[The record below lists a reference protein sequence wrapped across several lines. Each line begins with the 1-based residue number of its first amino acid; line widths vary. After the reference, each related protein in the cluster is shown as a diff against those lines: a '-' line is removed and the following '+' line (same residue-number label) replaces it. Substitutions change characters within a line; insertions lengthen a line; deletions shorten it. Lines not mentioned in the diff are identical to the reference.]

1 MLPLLRRKANAMA
14 EQAVAQG
21 GNGKVWFITG
31 CSTGFGRLLAEAAL
45 QRGDRVVATARD
57 ESKIIDLT
65 DKYPQSAL
73 ALTVDVTDKNTILIG
88 VQDAMQTFGRI
99 DVLVNNA
106 GYGLT
111 GAVEEASDEEIE
123 QVIATNV
130 FGLVDTTRAVLP
142 HMRERRSGHIL
153 MLSSVAGLVGT
164 QGLAYYNLTK
174 FAIEGFS
181 EALAQE
187 TKHLGI
193 RVSIIEPGP
202 FRTDFLGRSGQVAKE
217 EIGDYKESAGKLR
230 EYFNTQAGS
239 QKGDPAKA
247 VQAMLQLAD
256 EPEPPMHLLLGK
268 NAYDRQ
274 LAKLD
279 EWKQGIEAWREVTL
293 GADFP
298 EGKTPIQ

>member
-1 MLPLLRRKANAMA
+1 MSEMA
-14 EQAVAQG
+14 EQESPTG
-21 GNGKVWFITG
+21 KGKVWFITG

-45 QRGDRVVATARD
+45 ERGDRVVATARD

-65 DKYPQSAL
+65 DKYPQTAL
-73 ALTVDVTDKNTILIG
+73 ALTVDVTDKNTILIA
-88 VQDAMQTFGRI
+88 VQDAMETFGQI

-106 GYGLT
+106 GYGLS

-130 FGLVDTTRAVLP
+130 FGVVDTTRAVLP

-153 MLSSVAGLVGT
+153 MLSSVAGLIGT

-174 FAIEGFS
+174 FAVEGFS
-181 EALAQE
+181 EGLAQE
-187 TKHLGI
+187 VKHLGI

-202 FRTDFLGRSGQVAKE
+202 FRTDFLGRSGQVAQQQ
-217 EIGDYKESAGKLR
+217 IDDYKESAGKLR
-230 EYFNTQAGS
+230 EYFNTQAGQ

-247 VQAMLQLAD
+247 VEAMLQLAD
-256 EPEPPMHLLLGK
+256 TPEPPLHLLLGR

-298 EGKTPIQ
+298 EAKTPIQ

>member
-1 MLPLLRRKANAMA
+1 MT
-14 EQAVAQG
+14 EQGSPQ
-21 GNGKVWFITG
+21 NTTGKVWFVTG

-45 QRGDRVVATARD
+45 ERGDRVAATARD
-57 ESKIIDLT
+57 DSKILDLS

-73 ALTVDVTDKNTILIG
+73 ALTVDVTDRDTILAG
-88 VQDAMQTFGRI
+88 VQDTIETFGKI

-106 GYGLT
+106 GYGLS

-123 QVIATNV
+123 KVIATNV
-130 FGLVDTTRAVLP
+130 FGVVDTTRAVLP
-142 HMRERRSGHIL
+142 HMRDQRSGHIL

-174 FAIEGFS
+174 FAVEGFS

-202 FRTDFLGRSGQVAKE
+202 FRTDFLGRSGQVAE
-217 EIGDYKESAGKLR
+217 REIDDYKDSAGKLR
-230 EYFNTQAGS
+230 EYFMTQAGS

-247 VQAMLQLAD
+247 VEAMLQLAD
-256 EPEPPMHLLLGK
+256 LPDPPLHLLLGR

-279 EWKQGIEAWREVTL
+279 EWKRMIEGWREVTL

-298 EGKTPIQ
+298 EQKTPIQ

>member
-1 MLPLLRRKANAMA
+1 MP
-14 EQAVAQG
+14 EQNGPQSK
-21 GNGKVWFITG
+21 NGKVWFITG

-45 QRGDRVVATARD
+45 KRGDRVVATARD
-57 ESKIIDLT
+57 DSKILDLT
-65 DKYPQSAL
+65 DQYPQNAL
-73 ALTVDVTDKNTILIG
+73 ALTVDVTDKDTILAG
-88 VQDAMQTFGRI
+88 VQDAIETFGQI

-106 GYGLT
+106 GYGLS
-111 GAVEEASDEEIE
+111 GAAEEASDDEIE

-142 HMRERRSGHIL
+142 HMRERRAGHIL

-174 FAIEGFS
+174 FAVEGFS

-202 FRTDFLGRSGQVAKE
+202 FRTDFLGRSGQTATQ
-217 EIGDYKESAGKLR
+217 EIEDYKDSAGKLR

-247 VQAMLQLAD
+247 VEAMLKLAD
-256 EPEPPMHLLLGK
+256 MPEPPLHLLLGK
-268 NAYDRQ
+268 NAHDRQ

-279 EWKQGIEAWREVTL
+279 EWKKTIEAWREVTL
-293 GADFP
+293 DADFP
-298 EGKTPIQ
+298 EKETPIQ

>member
-1 MLPLLRRKANAMA
+1 MA
-14 EQAVAQG
+14 EQDGTKQG
-21 GNGKVWFITG
+21 TGKVWFITG
-31 CSTGFGRLLAEAAL
+31 CSSGFGRLLAEAAL
-45 QRGDRVVATARD
+45 ERGDRVVATARD
-57 ESKIIDLT
+57 ENKIIDLT
-65 DKYPQSAL
+65 DKYPDTAL
-73 ALTVDVTDKNTILIG
+73 ALTVDVTDQNTILIA
-88 VQDAMQTFGRI
+88 VQDAIQTFGQI

-106 GYGLT
+106 GYGLS

-123 QVIATNV
+123 QVISTNV
-130 FGLVDTTRAVLP
+130 FGVVDTTRAVLP

-153 MLSSVAGLVGT
+153 MLSSVAGLIGT

-174 FAIEGFS
+174 FAVEGFS
-181 EALAQE
+181 ESLAQE

-202 FRTDFLGRSGQVAKE
+202 FRTDFLGRSGQVAKQ
-217 EIGDYKESAGKLR
+217 EIDDYKESAGKLR
-230 EYFNTQAGS
+230 EYFNTQAGN

-247 VQAMLQLAD
+247 VEAMLQLAD
-256 EPEPPMHLLLGK
+256 TPEPPLHLLLGR

-279 EWKQGIEAWREVTL
+279 EWKQSAEAWRELTL

>member
-1 MLPLLRRKANAMA
+1 MA
-14 EQAVAQG
+14 EQESPTG
-21 GNGKVWFITG
+21 KGKVWFITG

-45 QRGDRVVATARD
+45 ERGDRVVATARD

-65 DKYPQSAL
+65 DKYPQTAL
-73 ALTVDVTDKNTILIG
+73 ALTVDVTDKNTILIA
-88 VQDAMQTFGRI
+88 VQDAMETFGQI

-106 GYGLT
+106 GYGLS

-130 FGLVDTTRAVLP
+130 FGVVDTTRAVLP

-153 MLSSVAGLVGT
+153 MLSSVAGLIGT

-174 FAIEGFS
+174 FAVEGFS
-181 EALAQE
+181 EGLAQE
-187 TKHLGI
+187 VKHLGI

-202 FRTDFLGRSGQVAKE
+202 FRTDFLGRSGQVAQQQ
-217 EIGDYKESAGKLR
+217 IDDYKESAGKLR
-230 EYFNTQAGS
+230 EYFNTQAGQ

-247 VQAMLQLAD
+247 VEAMLQLAD
-256 EPEPPMHLLLGK
+256 TPEPPLHLLLGR

-298 EGKTPIQ
+298 EAKTPIQ